1 MNDNTQHDSLRA
13 RAVELREGGATI
25 REIAKRLKTS
35 ENTVKYW
42 LARYRRLG
50 PGSLVKYAR
59 CNDNDNE
66 NLHSALEECSRS
78 PAPITVIARKYQV
91 KYNTLY
97 TSLRKNCEMMMKRKA
112 ILEQTIP
119 HKPQQT

>member
-1 MNDNTQHDSLRA
+1 MNDNTRHDGLRA
-13 RAVELREGGATI
+13 RAVELRNGGATI
-25 REIAKRLKTS
+25 REIAKTLKTS

-42 LARYRRLG
+42 LARYRKLG

-59 CNDNDNE
+59 CNDNE
-66 NLHSALEECSRS
+66 NLHSALEECTRS

-97 TSLRKNCEMMMKRKA
+97 SSLRKNCEMMMKRKS

>member
-1 MNDNTQHDSLRA
+1 MNDDTRHDGLRA
-13 RAVELREGGATI
+13 KAVELRESGATI
-25 REIAKRLKTS
+25 REIAKTLNTS

-42 LARYRRLG
+42 LARYRKLG

-59 CNDNDNE
+59 CNVNE
-66 NLHSALEECSRS
+66 NLHAALEECSRS

-97 TSLRKNCEMMMKRKA
+97 TSLRKNGEMMMKRKS